1 MDGIACGFDRDV
13 KSKEQQCPCAAVC
26 ATRGSSASTLV
37 SYTTSAPCFFSSRC
51 STALALCFK
60 AATASFRMRIMN
72 SFCSQR
78 HLKEKTVFRRDFIQS
93 VKKDLSTMVSNLPDE
108 NKLPLSKITSF
119 KGFQTMPAPPGTE
132 MQQDAAGFTSAAL
145 EKEPEWQ
152 TKETSWQELKM
163 WLEEKEK
170 DLIKEKSK
178 ISQEKRLVMQQDK
191 ILEDMQIKIS
201 HLEEQLKH
209 PELIG
214 LPQEKKVE
222 NCPCFLTLKIQ
233 KSVTS
238 YLRKISLYLGIC
250 LWLLDRLLLHT
261 GRLCVTLA
269 LFSKHVPDPA
279 WVNGILSR
287 IFHQYN
293 RSYLWPH

>member
-1 MDGIACGFDRDV
+1 MRHVALPDRDLTSPMDGIACGFDRDV

-191 ILEDMQIKIS
+191 ILEVRHPFAYHRHADKNKPLRRTAQAPGTNRAPTRKEGRKLPVLS
-201 HLEEQLKH
+201 HSEDPEVSDQLPKKNQSLSWILNLSQWKGTNRDLWHKLEFAPVK
-209 PELIG
+209 
-214 LPQEKKVE
+214 
-222 NCPCFLTLKIQ
+222 
-233 KSVTS
+233 
-238 YLRKISLYLGIC
+238 
-250 LWLLDRLLLHT
+250 
-261 GRLCVTLA
+261 
-269 LFSKHVPDPA
+269 
-279 WVNGILSR
+279 
-287 IFHQYN
+287 
-293 RSYLWPH
+293 